1 MATFLR
7 LLASGVLY
15 RAAHGSV
22 GLTRAIVALACW
34 IDPVPGRRPVLPL
47 LPVIITD
54 RSEPTDPPGETVGL
68 GGWPLDTP
76 PHLYD
81 VLSVPAPDGIN
92 LGPRRPR
99 PYDDE
104 EDL

>member
-1 MATFLR
+1 VATFLR

-34 IDPVPGRRPVLPL
+34 VDPVPGRRPVLPL
-47 LPVIITD
+47 LPVIVTD
-54 RSEPTDPPGETVGL
+54 RSESTDGLRPGDDEIR
-68 GGWPLDTP
+68 PN
-76 PHLYD
+76 LYD
-81 VLSVPAPDGIN
+81 VLSVPASDGIN